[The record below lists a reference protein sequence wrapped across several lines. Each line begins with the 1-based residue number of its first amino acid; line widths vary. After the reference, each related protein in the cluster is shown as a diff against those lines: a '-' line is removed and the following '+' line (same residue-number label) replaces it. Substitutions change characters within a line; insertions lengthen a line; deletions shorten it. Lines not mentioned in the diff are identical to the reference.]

1 MAPSSITSNEP
12 VEEHQNDAA
21 NIPEFSDSEEDTDKT
36 NDVDDIAAKFSS
48 DEDENEKK
56 ENLDPNLNDETPS
69 QNGVQ
74 DEQSPVKSKVE
85 NSDEDEQE

>member
-1 MAPSSITSNEP
+1 MAPSSIASNEP
-12 VEEHQNDAA
+12 VEEQQNNAA

-56 ENLDPNLNDETPS
+56 ENLDPNLNDKTPS

>member
-1 MAPSSITSNEP
+1 MAPSSIASNEP
-12 VEEHQNDAA
+12 VEEQQNNAA
-21 NIPEFSDSEEDTDKT
+21 IIPEFSDSEEDTDKT

-56 ENLDPNLNDETPS
+56 ENLDPNLNDKTPS